1 MGTLQST
8 LAAIA
13 RRDADIKAW
22 AYLPESGRIE
32 APCGPQR
39 PLEGLLFGVK
49 DIIDVE
55 GMPTACGALL
65 QQTPACRFDATCV
78 AQLRAAGAVPIG
90 KTVTAEYAFTVPGP
104 TRNPWNLDHTPGGSS
119 SGSAAAVAAGMVPLA
134 LGTQTGGS
142 MIRPAAFN
150 GIVGFKPTFG
160 YVHRAGMTV
169 LCDTLDTIGWF
180 TRDVELALR
189 VAQLFLPAPPE
200 QPPPTRDLRIAV
212 LPCRSIAPLSAEAQQ
227 TLEHVAADLEQVCGR
242 VEWQHPDE
250 DADALLALHAGI
262 MHYELARGLL
272 PIWRSEPQALRAG
285 TIDGM
290 QKGLRLSPT
299 EYGDMQHKRR
309 EIEQRWQQQFA
320 DYDLIVTPSAP
331 GEAPAGLTTTGSSV
345 FNRIWSLLGWPSTH
359 LPCATSSKGLP
370 MGVQWVGKPGQDT
383 TLLALAQRLHASIDR
398 RAGKQ
403 GPWADIQEENARD

>member
-22 AYLPESGRIE
+22 VHLPESGRIE
-32 APCGPQR
+32 APCGAQR
-39 PLEGLLFGVK
+39 PLEGVLFGVK

-119 SGSAAAVAAGMVPLA
+119 SGSAAAVAAGMVPMA

-160 YVHRAGMTV
+160 YVHRAGMAV

-200 QPPPTRDLRIAV
+200 DPQPTRDLRIAV

-227 TLEHVAADLEQVCGR
+227 TLEQVAADLQQVCGR
-242 VEWQHPDE
+242 VEWLHPDE
-250 DADALLALHAGI
+250 DADALQALHAGI

-290 QKGLRLSPT
+290 QKGLRVNAT
-299 EYGDMQHKRR
+299 QYGDMQRKRR
-309 EIEQRWQQQFA
+309 EIERRWRAQFA

-331 GEAPAGLTTTGSSV
+331 GEAPVGLTTTGSSV
-345 FNRIWSLLGWPSTH
+345 FNRIWSLLGWPSMH
-359 LPCATSSKGLP
+359 LPCALSSKGLP

-383 TLLALAQRLHASIDR
+383 TLLALAERLHASIDR
-398 RAGKQ
+398 RGAKP
-403 GPWADIQEENARD
+403 GPWADI